1 MNFHKN
7 WSYAEVSFYNFEDLN
22 MTFCSFLVI
31 GGGPA
36 GASAAAILAR
46 QGHYVT
52 LLEKTVFPRYH
63 IGGSL
68 LPSLHEFLKILGVAN
83 AVKAASF
90 VEKPGVYFE
99 WGEETWSLV
108 FGELSGIPQNLS
120 GRSKCI

>member
-1 MNFHKN
+1 MILILITF
-7 WSYAEVSFYNFEDLN
+7 ANFEDLN
-22 MTFCSFLVI
+22 MIFCSVLVI
-31 GGGPA
+31 GGGPL

-46 QGHYVT
+46 QGHEVT

-63 IGGSL
+63 IGDSL
-68 LPSLHEFLKILGVAN
+68 LPSLYEFLKILSVAN

-90 VEKPGVYFE
+90 VEKPGTYFE

-108 FGELSGIPQNLS
+108 FGELSGIPQKKPS